1 MSRQQKLLELMA
13 VTFRTE
19 QDFAAQMVALEGDNP
34 SAPDDW
40 SAKDNLAHVAHWQEH
55 LADNLQAIRQGKL
68 PQRVEQIHPANDTAY
83 QAHRADTW
91 EQVQEFLENSYQ
103 RLVQDTRGFSQ
114 AELDSC
120 DFFPWHSNR
129 PLWRTI
135 AGYAI
140 LHPYS
145 HLAGVAG
152 KHDLAGSI
160 LESYQAIQ
168 ADLLALDDDPA
179 WQGLVYYDLACF
191 CALAGE
197 KPGALQALAAAFR
210 LAPDLR
216 EWSQQDSDL
225 DSLRADPTYQAML
238 SPTTPTSN

>member
-1 MSRQQKLLELMA
+1 MDRQQKLLACMA
-13 VTFRTE
+13 VTFYAE
-19 QDFAAQMVALEGDNP
+19 QDFAAQMVTLEGDRP

-40 SAKDNLAHVAHWQEH
+40 SAKDNLAHIAHWQVH
-55 LADNLQAIRQGKL
+55 LVDNLQAIREGK
-68 PQRVEQIHPANDTAY
+68 PPRRIEQIHSANDAAY
-83 QAHRADTW
+83 QAHRSDTW
-91 EQVQEFLENSYQ
+91 EQVLELLQDSYQ
-103 RLVQDTRGFSQ
+103 RLLQHTRGFSQ

-120 DFFPWHSNR
+120 QFFPWHPDR

-152 KHDLAGSI
+152 KHGLAGVI

-168 ADLLALDDDPA
+168 AQLLALQDDPA
-179 WQGLVYYDLACF
+179 WQASVYYDLACF

-197 KPGALQALAAAFR
+197 KERALHALATAFDHS
-210 LAPDLR
+210 PDLR

-225 DSLRADPTYQAML
+225 DSLRSDPAFQELLHRYDPI
-238 SPTTPTSN
+238 SD